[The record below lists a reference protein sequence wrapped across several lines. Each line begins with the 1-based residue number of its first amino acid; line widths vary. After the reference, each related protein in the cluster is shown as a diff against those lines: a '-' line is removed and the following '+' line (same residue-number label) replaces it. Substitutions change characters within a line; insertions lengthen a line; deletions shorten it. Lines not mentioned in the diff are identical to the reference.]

1 MCQYGCISI
10 RKAKDVIIRGPV
22 IGIWLLDKFFKKY
35 SVYSETGKQK
45 EKAKMDTQILFTT
58 SSLDAGRCNR
68 KFNGYEKREREQK

>member
-1 MCQYGCISI
+1 M
-10 RKAKDVIIRGPV
+10 
-22 IGIWLLDKFFKKY
+22 
-35 SVYSETGKQK
+35 YSETGKQK